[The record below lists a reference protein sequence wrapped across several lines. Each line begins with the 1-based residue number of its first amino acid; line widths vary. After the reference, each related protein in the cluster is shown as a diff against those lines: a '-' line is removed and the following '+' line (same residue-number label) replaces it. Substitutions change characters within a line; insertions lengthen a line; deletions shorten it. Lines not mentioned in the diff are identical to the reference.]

1 MQESTER
8 RAVRTMGASS
18 SKEASHELV
27 EACTTLDGIAE
38 IASLFREA
46 ANGTSPQCARA
57 PSVRVRLFTCH
68 M

>member
-46 ANGTSPQCARA
+46 ANGTSP
-57 PSVRVRLFTCH
+57 
-68 M
+68 